1 MKKGFYPKLAFDGI
15 RKNKKMYLP
24 YILTSIGMVMMYYII
39 IFLQFSQSIKDAVQ
53 SSTVS
58 EILGLGSWVIA
69 IFSCIFLF
77 YTNSFLI
84 KRRKKEFGL
93 YNILGMDKHNLGIIL
108 FWETLIIAVISL
120 VIGLA
125 AGIAFSK
132 LAELVFLNL
141 LKSDTTFDLTVSSQ
155 GIGLC
160 AIIFTV
166 INILLFFNSLRQ
178 VRSSSA
184 ISLVKS
190 EQTGEKPPKGNW
202 IFGILG
208 VLLLGGAYYISL
220 SIKEPLQALTLF
232 FVAVIMVIIGTYLV
246 MISGSVLFCRL
257 LQKNKKYYYKPNHF
271 VSVSSMV
278 YRMKR
283 NGAGLAS
290 ICILA
295 TMVLVMISST
305 TSLYFGEED
314 ALAIRYPREINI
326 DISTLDTDLEKNGQ
340 MDNIISDIKNI
351 CKNHGVKETG
361 TYTYLSG
368 MISGMITDDGK
379 VETDINRI
387 DNFSNIALGDFSSVY
402 SFIFIPVDDYNKI
415 MGTSYTLKDDEAII
429 YNYRNDSRYGKNVIS
444 FNRGQSFKIVKQ
456 TDEFVID
463 TNAAISVTPTMA
475 LIVNDIDNATKG
487 LTYNAT
493 TAQKIENT
501 GISFH
506 RYYCF
511 DAGVSPQ
518 QQIELSKD
526 IANYLDGNIEKYR
539 ADTSNRMF
547 RSTVESREQN
557 RLDFFG
563 LYGGLFGLGII
574 LSIVFIFAAV
584 LIIYYKQISEGY
596 EDQSRFEIM
605 QKVGMTK
612 NEIRK
617 SINSQLL
624 TVFFL
629 PLIFAGMHL
638 AFAAPI
644 IKKLLLL
651 FNLTNLNLFIVTILI
666 SFAAFALFYMIV
678 YKITSSAYYKIV
690 SGAKED

>member
-58 EILGLGSWVIA
+58 QILGLGSWVIA

-108 FWETLIIAVISL
+108 FWETLIIAAISL

-132 LAELVFLNL
+132 LAELIFLNL
-141 LKSDTTFDLTVSSQ
+141 IKSDATFDLTVSSQ

-190 EQTGEKPPKGNW
+190 EQTGEKPPKGNRLL
-202 IFGILG
+202 GILG

-314 ALAIRYPREINI
+314 ALSSRYPREINI
-326 DISTLDTDLEKNGQ
+326 SFSSLDTQIYKNGQ
-340 MDNIISDIKNI
+340 SDQIRSEIDEIAKKHNA
-351 CKNHGVKETG
+351 NVHNSLTYLAGV
-361 TYTYLSG
+361 LSG
-368 MISGMITDDGK
+368 MVTDGN
-379 VETDINRI
+379 VETDIGN
-387 DNFSNIALGDFSSVY
+387 VY
-402 SFIFIPVDDYNKI
+402 SGTVDYNKVFQFNFVSVDDYNEM
-415 MGTSYTLKDDEAII
+415 MGTDYRLKDGEAMV
-429 YNYRNDSRYGKNVIS
+429 YLFRKDSNFHGDTLS
-444 FNRGQSFKIVKQ
+444 FNGGQSFKIVRYLDNFISQ
-456 TDEFVID
+456 SD
-463 TNAAISVTPTMA
+463 AAMTVVPTMA
-475 LIVNDIDNATKG
+475 IFVNDLDKATQGMTDATHQHDSEPVVNFSWTYGFDTG
-487 LTYNAT
+487 LS
-493 TAQKIENT
+493 E
-501 GISFH
+501 
-506 RYYCF
+506 
-511 DAGVSPQ
+511 DE
-518 QQIELSKD
+518 QIALSKD
-526 IANYLDGNIEKYR
+526 INSYLTDVSDDFKEDIH
-539 ADTSNRMF
+539 
-547 RSTVESREQN
+547 STEVESREQN

-690 SGAKED
+690 SGAKEG

>member
-53 SSTVS
+53 SSTVTQ
-58 EILGLGSWVIA
+58 ILGLGSWVIA

-108 FWETLIIAVISL
+108 FWETLIIAAISL
-120 VIGLA
+120 VVGLA

-132 LAELVFLNL
+132 LAELIFLNL
-141 LKSDTTFDLTVSSQ
+141 LKSDVTFDLTVSSQ

-190 EQTGEKPPKGNW
+190 EQTGEKPPKANW

-314 ALAIRYPREINI
+314 ALANRYPREINI
-326 DISTLDTDLEKNGQ
+326 SFSSLDTKIYKNGQ
-340 MDNIISDIKNI
+340 ADKIRLEIDEIANKHNADIHNSF
-351 CKNHGVKETG
+351 
-361 TYTYLSG
+361 TYLAGTLAG
-368 MISGMITDDGK
+368 MVTDGN
-379 VETDINRI
+379 VETDVRN
-387 DNFSNIALGDFSSVY
+387 VY
-402 SFIFIPVDDYNKI
+402 SGTVDYNRVFQFNFVSIDDYNKI
-415 MGTSYTLKDDEAII
+415 MGTDYKLKDGEAMI
-429 YNYRNDSRYGKNVIS
+429 YLFRKDSNFNGDKLS
-444 FNRGQSFKIVKQ
+444 FNGGQSFKIVKYLDNFISQ
-456 TDEFVID
+456 SD
-463 TNAAISVTPTMA
+463 AAMTIVPTMA
-475 LIVNDIDNATKG
+475 VFVNDLDKATQGMTDATHQHDSEPVVNFNWSYGFDTG
-487 LTYNAT
+487 LS
-493 TAQKIENT
+493 E
-501 GISFH
+501 
-506 RYYCF
+506 
-511 DAGVSPQ
+511 DE
-518 QQIELSKD
+518 QIALSKD
-526 IANYLDGNIEKYR
+526 INSYLTDVSDDFKEDIH
-539 ADTSNRMF
+539 
-547 RSTVESREQN
+547 STEVESREQN

-563 LYGGLFGLGII
+563 LFGGLFGLGII

-596 EDQSRFEIM
+596 EDQSRFDIM

-612 NEIRK
+612 KEIRK

-678 YKITSSAYYKIV
+678 YKITSNAYYKIV
-690 SGAKED
+690 SGAKEE

>member
-58 EILGLGSWVIA
+58 QILGLGSWVIA

-108 FWETLIIAVISL
+108 FWETLIIAAISL

-132 LAELVFLNL
+132 LAELIFLNL
-141 LKSDTTFDLTVSSQ
+141 LKSDVTFDLTVSSQ

-178 VRSSSA
+178 VRFSSA
-184 ISLVKS
+184 ISLVRS
-190 EQTGEKPPKGNW
+190 EQTGEKPPKGNRLL
-202 IFGILG
+202 GILG

-305 TSLYFGEED
+305 TSLYSGEED
-314 ALAIRYPREINI
+314 ALSIRYPREINI

-351 CKNHGVKETG
+351 CKNHDVKG
-361 TYTYLSG
+361 TDAYTYLNG

-429 YNYRNDSRYGKNVIS
+429 YNYRNDSRYKNNVIS
-444 FNRGQSFKIVKQ
+444 FNRGQSFKIVKE

-463 TNAAISVTPTMA
+463 TNAAISVTPSMA

-511 DAGVSPQ
+511 DTGVSPQ
-518 QQIELSKD
+518 HQIELSKD

-539 ADTSNRMF
+539 ADTSSRMF
-547 RSTVESREQN
+547 RSSVESKEQN

-690 SGAKED
+690 SGAKEG

>member
-58 EILGLGSWVIA
+58 QILGLGSWVIA

-132 LAELVFLNL
+132 LAELIFLNL
-141 LKSDTTFDLTVSSQ
+141 LKSDATFDLTVSSQ

-178 VRSSSA
+178 VRFSSA
-184 ISLVKS
+184 ISLVRS
-190 EQTGEKPPKGNW
+190 EQTGEKPPKGNRLL
-202 IFGILG
+202 GILG

-305 TSLYFGEED
+305 TSLYFGAEN
-314 ALAIRYPREINI
+314 ALSSRYPREINI
-326 DISTLDTDLEKNGQ
+326 SFSSLDTQIYKNGQ
-340 MDNIISDIKNI
+340 SDQIRSGIDEIAKKHNA
-351 CKNHGVKETG
+351 NVHNSLTYLAGV
-361 TYTYLSG
+361 LSG
-368 MISGMITDDGK
+368 MVTDGN
-379 VETDINRI
+379 VETDIGN
-387 DNFSNIALGDFSSVY
+387 VY
-402 SFIFIPVDDYNKI
+402 SGTVDYNKVFQFNFVSVDDYNEM
-415 MGTSYTLKDDEAII
+415 MGTDYRLKDGEAMV
-429 YNYRNDSRYGKNVIS
+429 YLFRKDSNFHGDTLS
-444 FNRGQSFKIVKQ
+444 FNGGQSFKIVRYLDNFISQ
-456 TDEFVID
+456 SD
-463 TNAAISVTPTMA
+463 AAMTVVPTMA
-475 LIVNDIDNATKG
+475 IFVNDLDKATQGMTDATHQHDSEPVVNFSWTYGFDTG
-487 LTYNAT
+487 LS
-493 TAQKIENT
+493 E
-501 GISFH
+501 
-506 RYYCF
+506 
-511 DAGVSPQ
+511 DE
-518 QQIELSKD
+518 QIALSKD
-526 IANYLDGNIEKYR
+526 INSYLTDVSDDFKEDIH
-539 ADTSNRMF
+539 
-547 RSTVESREQN
+547 STEVESREQN

-690 SGAKED
+690 SGTKEG

>member
-132 LAELVFLNL
+132 LAELIFLNL
-141 LKSDTTFDLTVSSQ
+141 LKSDVTFDLTVSSQ

-178 VRSSSA
+178 VRFSSA
-184 ISLVKS
+184 ISLVRS
-190 EQTGEKPPKGNW
+190 EQTGEKPPKGNRLL
-202 IFGILG
+202 GILG

-257 LQKNKKYYYKPNHF
+257 LQKDKKYYYKPNHF

-314 ALAIRYPREINI
+314 ALSSRYPREINI
-326 DISTLDTDLEKNGQ
+326 SFSSLDTQIYKNGQ
-340 MDNIISDIKNI
+340 SDQIRSGIDEIAKKHNA
-351 CKNHGVKETG
+351 NVHNSLTYLAGV
-361 TYTYLSG
+361 LSG
-368 MISGMITDDGK
+368 MVTDGN
-379 VETDINRI
+379 VETDVRN
-387 DNFSNIALGDFSSVY
+387 VY
-402 SFIFIPVDDYNKI
+402 SGTVDYNKVFQFNFVSVDDYNEM
-415 MGTSYTLKDDEAII
+415 MGTDYRLKDGEAMV
-429 YNYRNDSRYGKNVIS
+429 YLFRKDSNFHGDTLS
-444 FNRGQSFKIVKQ
+444 FNGGQSFKIVRYLDNFISQ
-456 TDEFVID
+456 SD
-463 TNAAISVTPTMA
+463 AAMTVVPTMA
-475 LIVNDIDNATKG
+475 IFVNDLDKATQGMTDATHQHDSEPVVNFSWTYGFDTG
-487 LTYNAT
+487 LSEDE
-493 TAQKIENT
+493 Q
-501 GISFH
+501 IS
-506 RYYCF
+506 
-511 DAGVSPQ
+511 
-518 QQIELSKD
+518 LSKD
-526 IANYLDGNIEKYR
+526 INSYLTDVSDDFKKDIH
-539 ADTSNRMF
+539 
-547 RSTVESREQN
+547 STEVESREQN

-690 SGAKED
+690 SGAKEG

>member
-39 IFLQFSQSIKDAVQ
+39 IFLQFSQNIKDAVQ
-53 SSTVS
+53 SSTVTQ
-58 EILGLGSWVIA
+58 ILGLGSWVIA

-108 FWETLIIAVISL
+108 FWETLIIAAISL
-120 VIGLA
+120 VVGLA

-132 LAELVFLNL
+132 LAELIFLNL
-141 LKSDTTFDLTVSSQ
+141 LKSDATFDLTVSSQ

-232 FVAVIMVIIGTYLV
+232 FVAVIMVIIGTYLI

-257 LQKNKKYYYKPNHF
+257 LQKNKKYYYKSNHF

-314 ALAIRYPREINI
+314 ALASRYPREINI
-326 DISTLDTDLEKNGQ
+326 NFTTLDTQIYKDGQ
-340 MDNIISDIKNI
+340 ADKIRSEIDKIAKKRNANVHNSL
-351 CKNHGVKETG
+351 
-361 TYTYLSG
+361 TYLAGTLAG
-368 MISGMITDDGK
+368 MVTDGN
-379 VETDINRI
+379 VETDVRN
-387 DNFSNIALGDFSSVY
+387 VY
-402 SFIFIPVDDYNKI
+402 SGTVDYNRVFQFNFVSIDDYNKI
-415 MGTSYTLKDDEAII
+415 MGTDYKLKDGEAMI
-429 YNYRNDSRYGKNVIS
+429 YLFRKGSNFNGDKLS
-444 FNRGQSFKIVKQ
+444 FNGGQSFKIVKYLDNFISQ
-456 TDEFVID
+456 SD
-463 TNAAISVTPTMA
+463 AAMTIVPTMA
-475 LIVNDIDNATKG
+475 VFVNDLDKATQGMTDATHQHDSEPVVNFNWSYGFDTG
-487 LTYNAT
+487 LS
-493 TAQKIENT
+493 E
-501 GISFH
+501 
-506 RYYCF
+506 
-511 DAGVSPQ
+511 DE
-518 QQIELSKD
+518 QIALSKD
-526 IANYLDGNIEKYR
+526 INSYLTDVSDDFKEDIH
-539 ADTSNRMF
+539 
-547 RSTVESREQN
+547 STEVESREQN

-563 LYGGLFGLGII
+563 LFGGLFGLGII

-596 EDQSRFEIM
+596 EDQSRFDIM

-612 NEIRK
+612 KEIRK

-690 SGAKED
+690 SGAKEE

>member
-1 MKKGFYPKLAFDGI
+1 MKTGFYPKLAFDGI

-39 IFLQFSQSIKDAVQ
+39 LFLQFSQNIKDAVQ
-53 SSTVS
+53 SSTAAD
-58 EILGLGSWVIA
+58 ILGLGSWVIA
-69 IFSCIFLF
+69 IFACIFLF

-93 YNILGMDKHNLGIIL
+93 YNILGMDKHNLSKII

-120 VIGLA
+120 AVGLA

-132 LAELVFLNL
+132 LAELIFLRILKCDVTFNL
-141 LKSDTTFDLTVSSQ
+141 SICPQ
-155 GIGLC
+155 GLGLC
-160 AIIFTV
+160 AAVFAV
-166 INILLFFNSLRQ
+166 IHILLFFNSLRQ
-178 VRSSSA
+178 VQFSSA

-202 IFGILG
+202 VLGILG
-208 VLLLGGAYYISL
+208 VLLLAGAYYL
-220 SIKEPLQALTLF
+220 ALGIKEPLQAMLLF
-232 FVAVIMVIIGTYLV
+232 FVAVVMVIIGTYLI
-246 MISGSVLFCRL
+246 MIAGSVLFCRL
-257 LQKNKKYYYKPNHF
+257 LQKNKKYYYKSNHF

-305 TSLYFGEED
+305 TSLYFGEEN
-314 ALAIRYPREINI
+314 ALTSRYPREINI
-326 DISTLDTDLEKNGQ
+326 SFTTLDTQIYKNGQ
-340 MDNIISDIKNI
+340 SDKIRAEIDEIAKKHNA
-351 CKNHGVKETG
+351 NAHNSLSYLAGV
-361 TYTYLSG
+361 LSG
-368 MISGMITDDGK
+368 MVTDGK
-379 VETDINRI
+379 VETDVRN
-387 DNFSNIALGDFSSVY
+387 VY
-402 SFIFIPVDDYNKI
+402 SGAVDYNRVFQFNFVSIDDYNKV
-415 MGTSYTLKDDEAII
+415 MGTDYKLNDGEAMIYLFRKDSGFSGNE
-429 YNYRNDSRYGKNVIS
+429 IS
-444 FNRGQSFKIVKQ
+444 FNRGPSFKIVKKLDKFISQ
-456 TDEFVID
+456 SD
-463 TNAAISVTPTMA
+463 AAMTIVPTMA
-475 LIVNDIDNATKG
+475 IFVNDIDKATQGMTDETHQNDSEPVVNFKWNYGFDTG
-487 LTYNAT
+487 LS
-493 TAQKIENT
+493 E
-501 GISFH
+501 
-506 RYYCF
+506 
-511 DAGVSPQ
+511 DE
-518 QQIELSKD
+518 QIALSKD
-526 IANYLDGNIEKYR
+526 ITSYLTDMRVDSKDVLISE
-539 ADTSNRMF
+539 
-547 RSTVESREQN
+547 VESREQN
-557 RLDFFG
+557 RVDFYA

-612 NEIRK
+612 KEIRK

-644 IKKLLLL
+644 IKKLLLI
-651 FNLTNLNLFIVTILI
+651 FNLTNLNLFIITVLI

-678 YKITSSAYYKIV
+678 YKITSNAYYKIV

>member
-58 EILGLGSWVIA
+58 QILGLGSWVIA

-141 LKSDTTFDLTVSSQ
+141 LKSDATFDLTVSSQ

-190 EQTGEKPPKGNW
+190 EQTGEKPPKGNRLL
-202 IFGILG
+202 GILG

-305 TSLYFGEED
+305 TSLYFGAED
-314 ALAIRYPREINI
+314 ALSSRYPREINI
-326 DISTLDTDLEKNGQ
+326 SFSSLDTQIYKNGQ
-340 MDNIISDIKNI
+340 SDQIRSGIDEIAKKHNA
-351 CKNHGVKETG
+351 NVHNSLTYLAGV
-361 TYTYLSG
+361 LSG
-368 MISGMITDDGK
+368 MVTDGN
-379 VETDINRI
+379 VETDIRN
-387 DNFSNIALGDFSSVY
+387 VY
-402 SFIFIPVDDYNKI
+402 SGTVDYNKVFQFNFVSVDDYNEM
-415 MGTSYTLKDDEAII
+415 MGTDYRLKDGEAMV
-429 YNYRNDSRYGKNVIS
+429 YLFRKDSNFHGDTLS
-444 FNRGQSFKIVKQ
+444 FNGGQSFKIVRYLDNFISQ
-456 TDEFVID
+456 SD
-463 TNAAISVTPTMA
+463 AAMTVVPTMA
-475 LIVNDIDNATKG
+475 IFVNDLDKATQGMTDATHQHDSEPVVNFSWTYGFDTG
-487 LTYNAT
+487 LS
-493 TAQKIENT
+493 E
-501 GISFH
+501 
-506 RYYCF
+506 
-511 DAGVSPQ
+511 DE
-518 QQIELSKD
+518 QIALSKD
-526 IANYLDGNIEKYR
+526 INSYLTDVSDDFKEDIH
-539 ADTSNRMF
+539 
-547 RSTVESREQN
+547 STEVESREQN

-651 FNLTNLNLFIVTILI
+651 FNLTSLNLFIVTILI

-678 YKITSSAYYKIV
+678 YKITSNAYYKIV
-690 SGAKED
+690 SGAKEG